1 VSTHRLSEPEI
12 VHGKWL
18 YRPYCDSYTLSFR
31 LAISLEQMTEI
42 SENFGGLPAVAVI
55 DNRVVDAGRQMMSGE
70 AVTLSFT
77 EKQRAL
83 DAAELL
89 DASPTFREEDDSWR
103 SEAREKQGAIL
114 EELFSSPEQLDRF
127 ASKHGLAA
135 QDLDREELA
144 AQLFCP

>member
-1 VSTHRLSEPEI
+1 MIDDR
-12 VHGKWL
+12 
-18 YRPYCDSYTLSFR
+18 
-31 LAISLEQMTEI
+31 
-42 SENFGGLPAVAVI
+42 VI
-55 DNRVVDAGRQMMSGE
+55 DAGRHMMSGE

-83 DAAELL
+83 DAAALL

-103 SEAREKQGAIL
+103 KDVREQQGAIL
-114 EELFSSPEQLDRF
+114 DELFSNPEELHRF